1 MITNILIA
9 IICMVAFFTSI
20 WCYRRGLK
28 DGLSLKN
35 DNRIEPIKSPVSVIK
50 EVAEAKEIKEA
61 EQTEAQFM
69 TNLFGY
75 DGTKQEKVDNK

>member
-1 MITNILIA
+1 MFELIIGIA
-9 IICMVAFFTSI
+9 TAALFSCLFLWS
-20 WCYRRGLK
+20 YRRGLK
-28 DGLSLKN
+28 DGLALK
-35 DNRIEPIKSPVSVIK
+35 DNKPIEPIKTPISVIK

-75 DGTKQEKVDNK
+75 DGTKQKEVIQ

>member
-1 MITNILIA
+1 MITNILVA
-9 IICMVAFFTSI
+9 IICVVAFFTSF
-20 WCYRRGLK
+20 WAYRRGIQDGLALK
-28 DGLSLKN
+28 DNKP
-35 DNRIEPIKSPVSVIK
+35 IEPIKSPVSVIK

-75 DGTKQEKVDNK
+75 DGTKQKEVIQ